1 MEKYVVVPDHLI
13 ISEGVVCDDNGLAI
27 FDKLHSKLHDHSV
40 MLYAFDML
48 EADGADC
55 RLQRLDASKS
65 HLRKLIRKR
74 NDWILCSDHIDRDGE
89 LVFERACHF
98 GCEG

>member
-1 MEKYVVVPDHLI
+1 
-13 ISEGVVCDDNGLAI
+13 
-27 FDKLHSKLHDHSV
+27 

-55 RLQRLDASKS
+55 RLQRLDARKS

-74 NDWILCSDHIDRDGE
+74 NDGILYSDHMDRDGE
-89 LVFERACHF
+89 LVLERACHF
-98 GCEG
+98 GCEGIVAKRADSLYRSGRTKTWLKIKNRRARPCCGLRKTNSRG